1 MKKLKV
7 LLVTNIIPP
16 YRIPLY
22 KYIYQGEDF
31 DLKLIALAESEANRK
46 WKIAKDQ
53 IILNSKVLPGIHKYI
68 RSREIAIH
76 LNWGLW
82 KAILRYNPD
91 IVITSGYD
99 MLAYW
104 QAFLYCK
111 LFKKKYILWNGT
123 TLLSAGRI
131 NGFMGRI
138 KQMIIGGADRYIA
151 YGKKAAEYL
160 THMGASKGHIHVGI
174 NTVDMNWF
182 RKKAKEF
189 HQDENLRK
197 ERSRYPKLLML
208 YVGQLIKRKGI
219 YQLLTALS
227 ELHDPNVGLLIV
239 GSGTQGRELK
249 EFCKDQNLENVYF
262 EGFKQQ
268 EALLRYYALADVLIL
283 PSFKEVWGLVIN
295 EALASG
301 IYVLCSKYAGASY
314 DLIKEGWNG
323 ILFDP
328 YSIEEFLILIRKAK
342 EQIEDIR
349 ARRDAISEHACH
361 EFSIERSA
369 KAFSNAVG
377 AVISNKA

>member
-16 YRIPLY
+16 YRIALY
-22 KYIYQGEDF
+22 KYIYQAEDF

-46 WKIAKDQ
+46 WEIAKNQ
-53 IILNSKVLPGIHKYI
+53 VILNSKVIPGIHKYI
-68 RSREIAIH
+68 RSREITIH

-82 KAILRYNPD
+82 KAILRYKPD
-91 IVITSGYD
+91 IIITSGYD
-99 MLAYW
+99 TFAYW

-131 NGFMGRI
+131 NGFIGRI
-138 KQMIIGGADRYIA
+138 KQMIIGRADRYIA

-197 ERSRYPKLLML
+197 ERSRYPRLLML

-219 YQLLTALS
+219 YELLKALS

-239 GSGTQGRELK
+239 GSGPQERELK
-249 EFCKDQNLENVYF
+249 EFCKDQNLKNVYF
-262 EGFKQQ
+262 EGFQQQ
-268 EALLRYYALADVLIL
+268 EALLRYYSLADVLIL
-283 PSFKEVWGLVIN
+283 PSFKEVWGLVVN

-301 IYVLCSKYAGASY
+301 IYVLCSNYAGAAY

-323 ILFDP
+323 ILFNP
-328 YSIEEFLILIRKAK
+328 HSIKELIILIRKTK
-342 EQIEDIR
+342 EQVEDIR

-369 KAFSNAVG
+369 RAFSNAFE

>member
-7 LLVTNIIPP
+7 LLITNIIPP

-22 KYIYQGEDF
+22 KYIYQAENF
-31 DLKLIALAESEANRK
+31 NFKLIALAENEANRE
-46 WKIAKDQ
+46 WQIAKDQ
-53 IILNSKVLPGIHKYI
+53 IKMNYKVLPGIHKFI

-82 KAILRYNPD
+82 KAILRYKPD
-91 IVITSGYD
+91 IVVTSGYD
-99 MLAYW
+99 MFAYW

-131 NGFMGRI
+131 NGFIGKI
-138 KQMIIGGADRYIA
+138 KQMIIRGADRYIA

-160 THMGASKGHIHVGI
+160 TYMGASKEYIHVGI
-174 NTVDMNWF
+174 NTVDMNLF
-182 RKKAKEF
+182 RKKAKEL
-189 HQDENLRK
+189 HQDKNIRK
-197 ERSRYPKLLML
+197 KRSCYPKLLVL
-208 YVGQLIKRKGI
+208 YVGQLIHRKGV
-219 YQLLTALS
+219 YQLLKAIY

-239 GSGTQGRELK
+239 GSGPQERELK
-249 EFCKDQNLENVYF
+249 QFCQDQKLENVYF
-262 EGFKQQ
+262 EGFQQQ

-283 PSFKEVWGLVIN
+283 PSFKEVWGLVVN

-301 IYVLCSKYAGASY
+301 IYVLCSNYAGAAY

-323 ILFDP
+323 LLFDP
-328 YSIEEFLILIRKAK
+328 HSIEELVILIQKAK
-342 EQIEDIR
+342 EQVEDIR
-349 ARRDAISEHACH
+349 ARRDAISKHACH

-369 KAFSNAVG
+369 QAFSNAVE